1 MKREHDGPEALAIH
15 EAGHLVIAHA
25 QDAVTVGE
33 SIWSDQGFTFTEV
46 RTEADWTRPEEKV
59 RSIAAQV
66 AVAVAGGAAELVVRQ
81 GAGADELTLRD
92 VLAATGA
99 IDFQLAQEWLALQR
113 HDPSQDSIEAEVL
126 DVFRLVAAALAAE
139 HTSGVVAALADLLLA
154 RRDRQVAGVV
164 RLGVAEP
171 EVAALLADVRSPA
184 SYPLT
189 RTTTANVT
197 AVTTR

>member
-1 MKREHDGPEALAIH
+1 MKREHDGPAALAIH

-25 QDAVTVGE
+25 QEAVTVRE
-33 SIWSDQGFTFTEV
+33 SIWSDQGFLFTEV
-46 RTEADWTRPEEKV
+46 RTEADWTKPEEKV

-66 AVAVAGGAAELVVRQ
+66 AVAVAGGAAELVILQ
-81 GAGADELTLRD
+81 GARSDELTLRD
-92 VLAATGA
+92 VLAATGT

-126 DVFRLVAAALAAE
+126 DVFRLVAAALAEAQ
-139 HTSGVVAALADLLLA
+139 TTGVVADLAERLL
-154 RRDRQVAGVV
+154 RRREGSAGTV
-164 RLGVAEP
+164 RLGLDEP
-171 EVAALLADVRSPA
+171 EVVALLASVRPPS